1 MDDNEILQAI
11 LEKLNSLEKGQQETN
26 ARLNSVEQRMTKI
39 EVVLE
44 NDVKKSLNLLA
55 EGHHDTVEKLKQL
68 DTLTEK
74 VDEIQDTVDVLKVL
88 TIKK

>member
-1 MDDNEILQAI
+1 MDEKQLLQAI
-11 LEKLNSLEKGQQETN
+11 AQMMDSKLEPINK
-26 ARLNSVEQRMTKI
+26 RLDAMDQRFTKI
-39 EVVLE
+39 EIILE

>member
-1 MDDNEILQAI
+1 MDEKQLLQAI
-11 LEKLNSLEKGQQETN
+11 AQMMDSKLEPINK
-26 ARLNSVEQRMTKI
+26 RLDAMDQRFTKI
-39 EVVLE
+39 EIILE

-74 VDEIQDTVDVLKVL
+74 VDEIQDIVDVLKVL